1 MTDLSKRLVS
11 TLLQWDQ
18 ASPDQIAGCTDDEI
32 ASLEKQFSVSLPSAY
47 KHFLRTLGK
56 GGGSFENDALLKM
69 HTLAEARKQAEK
81 MLIKIDKQLK
91 KNSGCSEDFED
102 YDETEGPSEKQ
113 HVELK
118 SPVILKPTDFVFLC
132 GDYNFVYFDTTES
145 DDPAVR
151 VVEED
156 EEEPNTAIPS
166 FTQWLAIVI
175 NQYANGGKLLKEQ
188 QERLNAMG
196 IEP

>member
-1 MTDLSKRLVS
+1 MTNLSKQLVS
-11 TLLQWDQ
+11 TLLQWEQ
-18 ASPDQIAGCTDDEI
+18 ASSDQIAGCTNDEI

-47 KHFLRTLGK
+47 KDFLRALGK
-56 GGGSFENDALLKM
+56 GGGSFENDALWKL
-69 HTLAEARKQAEK
+69 HSLAEARKQAEK
-81 MLIKIDKQLK
+81 MLIRIDKQRK
-91 KNSGCSEDFED
+91 KNSECIEDFED
-102 YDETEGPSEKQ
+102 DDKTESPSKKQ
-113 HVELK
+113 PVELK

-145 DDPAVR
+145 DDPAVK

-156 EEEPNTAIPS
+156 EEEPNTVIPS

-188 QERLNAMG
+188 QERLKAMG